1 MQARGPDGLADDSDV
16 ALWQFNRESASPT
29 RSGVHKSP
37 LSQSR
42 FSLVSD
48 HSSVNSTSRV
58 TLHLEARRSTTSL
71 TQYRA
76 DHRQPASTDHQ
87 SERKRRSRKPGKA
100 VRRRAAGGRGR
111 STQRN
116 VARNDRRAPRGGR
129 TRSSDQQRGLALDL
143 EGRAHWVTEG
153 NPSEGGCCRG
163 LRCCSRWSA

>member
-129 TRSSDQQRGLALDL
+129 TRSSDRKRGLAPDP
-143 EGRAHWVTEG
+143 EGRAPRVTGWE
-153 NPSEGGCCRG
+153 PLGGG
-163 LRCCSRWSA
+163 AVLSRCCSRWSA